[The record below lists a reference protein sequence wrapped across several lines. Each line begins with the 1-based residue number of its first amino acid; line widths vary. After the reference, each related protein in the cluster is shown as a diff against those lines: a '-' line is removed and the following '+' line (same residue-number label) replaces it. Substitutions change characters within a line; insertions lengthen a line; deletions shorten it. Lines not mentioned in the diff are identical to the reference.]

1 MSNKRITRFASPT
14 GYPPTVSRSATA
26 GPALAVGR
34 WLVELGQGEA
44 MRLLATPLSAAVVL
58 AFPPL
63 PERPPAA
70 EVAFE
75 S

>member
-34 WLVELGQGEA
+34 WLVELGQGET
-44 MRLLATPLSAAVVL
+44 MHLLAAPLSAAADL

-75 S
+75 V